1 MDEAEPK
8 PILTIQSNII
18 TIHKD
23 ISDLK
28 SNVKQ
33 LKCMV
38 EQILF
43 LQKIKK
49 EVISKPIPTETTG
62 WFWS

>member
-1 MDEAEPK
+1 MDEPK

-18 TIHKD
+18 NIHKD
-23 ISDLK
+23 ISELK

-33 LKCMV
+33 LKCML
-38 EQILF
+38 EQLLF

>member
-1 MDEAEPK
+1 MDEAPK

-18 TIHKD
+18 NIHKD
-23 ISDLK
+23 ISELK

-43 LQKIKK
+43 LHKVKK
-49 EVISKPIPTETTG
+49 EVISKPIPNESTS

>member
-1 MDEAEPK
+1 MDEPK

-18 TIHKD
+18 NIHKD
-23 ISDLK
+23 ISELK

-33 LKCMV
+33 IKCMI

>member
-1 MDEAEPK
+1 MDEQPK

-18 TIHKD
+18 NIHKD
-23 ISDLK
+23 ISELK

-33 LKCMV
+33 LKCML
-38 EQILF
+38 EQLLF

>member
-1 MDEAEPK
+1 MDEEPK
-8 PILTIQSNII
+8 PIVKIHSDISIIQS
-18 TIHKD
+18 D
-23 ISDLK
+23 IKDLK

-43 LQKIKK
+43 LNKIKK

>member
-1 MDEAEPK
+1 MDEEPK

-18 TIHKD
+18 NIHKD
-23 ISDLK
+23 ISELK

-33 LKCMV
+33 IKCMI

-43 LQKIKK
+43 LQKTKK

>member
-1 MDEAEPK
+1 MEDEQPK

-18 TIHKD
+18 NIHKD
-23 ISDLK
+23 ISELK

-33 LKCMV
+33 LKCML
-38 EQILF
+38 EQLLF

>member
-1 MDEAEPK
+1 MDEPK

-18 TIHKD
+18 NIHKD
-23 ISDLK
+23 ITDLK

-33 LKCMV
+33 IKCMI

>member
-1 MDEAEPK
+1 MDEEPK

-18 TIHKD
+18 NIHKD
-23 ISDLK
+23 ITDLK

-49 EVISKPIPTETTG
+49 EVISKPIPTESSG

>member
-1 MDEAEPK
+1 MDEEPK
-8 PILTIQSNII
+8 PIVKIHSDISIIQS
-18 TIHKD
+18 D
-23 ISDLK
+23 IKDLK

-33 LKCMV
+33 LKCMI

-43 LQKIKK
+43 LNKIKK

>member
-1 MDEAEPK
+1 MDEPK

-18 TIHKD
+18 NIHKD
-23 ISDLK
+23 ITDLK

>member
-1 MDEAEPK
+1 MDEPK

-18 TIHKD
+18 NIHKD
-23 ISDLK
+23 ISELK

-33 LKCMV
+33 IKCML
-38 EQILF
+38 EQLLF